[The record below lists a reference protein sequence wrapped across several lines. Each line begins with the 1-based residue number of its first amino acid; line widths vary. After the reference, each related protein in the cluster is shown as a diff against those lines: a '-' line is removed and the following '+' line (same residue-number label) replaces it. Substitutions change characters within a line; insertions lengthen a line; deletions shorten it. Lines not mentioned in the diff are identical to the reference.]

1 MAGLLPR
8 LPGRPTFGCVVWRPS
23 PASATWRQLRLEG
36 AAWQSACRQGRPA
49 GLVQGSSRRQ
59 FPATASHLQNS
70 PLFSLRAQE
79 RERHWCRHD
88 SLAAAICVLALVAA
102 ALRVEQELSL
112 WEALAHVALVGLALA
127 LMAARRLEGYS
138 AWRNVAVV
146 GLASAQAART
156 PAQGATTLPAGSA
169 GIRLNV
175 GIGA

>member
-1 MAGLLPR
+1 M
-8 LPGRPTFGCVVWRPS
+8 
-23 PASATWRQLRLEG
+23 
-36 AAWQSACRQGRPA
+36 
-49 GLVQGSSRRQ
+49 
-59 FPATASHLQNS
+59 
-70 PLFSLRAQE
+70 
-79 RERHWCRHD
+79 
-88 SLAAAICVLALVAA
+88 LALVAA